1 MPKKL
6 KNTIIGFI
14 AALIILPSVMIAQV
28 NATGSIAGYVTDD
41 GKEPLPGATVT
52 VTSPTMLGVRQV
64 MADPTGYYKIPAL
77 PPGKFKVVV
86 ELDQF
91 NKTTRDRVELNVG
104 AMMRLDFA
112 LNPKTVTE
120 EEIVVTADAPVIE
133 PEKTTIS
140 TVITHDILDS
150 LPILGRDFMSSLR
163 ILPGVIQAG
172 DFMSISG
179 GRDTEKNYNI
189 DGMDNV
195 DVAQGKALA
204 GGGYSLKTDK
214 SLMNFDQ
221 EAIQELSVATGGYG
235 ADTGWGSAGVINVV
249 TKSGSNAYRG
259 SLYLDFRNNKLD
271 VDNPVAYQSYYFG
284 GSLSGPIVKD
294 KLLFFLSVT
303 PRYNKDAYDRR
314 SWWMK
319 DVPETY
325 RMKGSNLGAFLKLT
339 WLLSEKHTLTLS
351 TNPYHNYSMR
361 HLTLFRYPG
370 DYPEENNYYDNMSV
384 NANLTSIFSKK
395 FLLESKGLFVFN
407 DNRRRNPPGTHAGTV
422 YDYTAGLHFSGT
434 YGDHDWTKVKANWTE
449 TANIFIDDW
458 MGRHTI
464 TVGAEVRYNKQADQ
478 RVAQE
483 SITLSPTY
491 TIRDVQPAVKWST
504 SQTYYAAYLSDKWSP
519 VKNLV
524 LQPGVRVS
532 NNSFMSEFLIE
543 PRFNLSWDPFMDG
556 KTVIRAGANL
566 YRDRVGD
573 YIQQMTNYPLTT
585 VYYKFPWME
594 FVDSRTYRVYV
605 TSPDITYPKTTE
617 FTIGLDRDLFWN
629 IFATANFIY
638 RDYRD
643 QIYTRYVNLMD
654 PVTMVRDD
662 PTKGRLSQLNNG
674 GYAKYKG
681 FQFVLGKHLGGDW
694 FQFLLS
700 FTHQVSKGNSF
711 LFLDMSQHQGVLN
724 PEFKGDAQPADLYG
738 LTAYDKPYAFKA
750 YVAARLPWQF
760 LVSAI
765 FDVTAGTPYTTFS
778 YDPPTYEHPHFVS
791 GYQALRSP
799 QTKNLDLRLEKD
811 FRIKGKYNIKFKLD
825 VFNVFN
831 WESVYEVLAE
841 VDNPDFGM
849 PYNLGP
855 TRRIQLGFRFDF

>member
-1 MPKKL
+1 MPKRL
-6 KNTIIGFI
+6 TRTVIVLI
-14 AALIILPSVMIAQV
+14 AALAFLPSVMTAQV

-64 MADPTGYYKIPAL
+64 MVDPTGYYKVPAL
-77 PPGKFKVVV
+77 PPGKFKIVV

-91 NKTTRDRVELNVG
+91 NKTTRDKIELNVG

-140 TVITHDILDS
+140 TVITSDILDS

-204 GGGYSLKTDK
+204 GGGYSLRTDK

-221 EAIQELSVATGGYG
+221 EAIQELSVGTGGYG
-235 ADTGWGSAGVINVV
+235 AETGWGSAGVINVV
-249 TKSGSNAYRG
+249 TKSGSNDYRG

-284 GSLSGPIVKD
+284 GSFSGPIVKD

-319 DVPETY
+319 DVPESY

-339 WLLSEKHTLTLS
+339 WLLSEKHTLVLS
-351 TNPYHNYSMR
+351 TNPYHSYSMR
-361 HLTLFRYPG
+361 HLTLYRYPG

-384 NANLTSIFSKK
+384 NAGLTSIFSEK

-422 YDYTAGLHFSGT
+422 FDMTDGLHFSGT

-464 TVGAEVRYNKQADQ
+464 TAGAEIRYNKQTDQ
-478 RVAQE
+478 RVYQE
-483 SITLSPTY
+483 SLTISPDY
-491 TIRDVQPAVKWST
+491 KIREVQEALKWST

-543 PRFNLSWDPFMDG
+543 PRFNLSYDPFGDG
-556 KTVIRAGANL
+556 KTVIRAGANI

-585 VYYKFPWME
+585 VYYNFGGFGVGGSADLPDVCHQPGYHLSHDDRVDDRGGQGPFQRHIRHRQLHLPGLQGPDLYPLCQPYGSGDRAPRRSDQRPPGAAEQRRLCQVQGASARFGQALGPGLVPVPGLLHPSGLQRE
-594 FVDSRTYRVYV
+594 FL
-605 TSPDITYPKTTE
+605 PLP
-617 FTIGLDRDLFWN
+617 
-629 IFATANFIY
+629 
-638 RDYRD
+638 
-643 QIYTRYVNLMD
+643 RYV
-654 PVTMVRDD
+654 
-662 PTKGRLSQLNNG
+662 PTPG
-674 GYAKYKG
+674 
-681 FQFVLGKHLGGDW
+681 
-694 FQFLLS
+694 
-700 FTHQVSKGNSF
+700 
-711 LFLDMSQHQGVLN
+711 
-724 PEFKGDAQPADLYG
+724 
-738 LTAYDKPYAFKA
+738 
-750 YVAARLPWQF
+750 
-760 LVSAI
+760 
-765 FDVTAGTPYTTFS
+765 
-778 YDPPTYEHPHFVS
+778 
-791 GYQALRSP
+791 SP
-799 QTKNLDLRLEKD
+799 QSLVQGRCPARRSLRQDRL
-811 FRIKGKYNIKFKLD
+811 
-825 VFNVFN
+825 
-831 WESVYEVLAE
+831 
-841 VDNPDFGM
+841 
-849 PYNLGP
+849 
-855 TRRIQLGFRFDF
+855 